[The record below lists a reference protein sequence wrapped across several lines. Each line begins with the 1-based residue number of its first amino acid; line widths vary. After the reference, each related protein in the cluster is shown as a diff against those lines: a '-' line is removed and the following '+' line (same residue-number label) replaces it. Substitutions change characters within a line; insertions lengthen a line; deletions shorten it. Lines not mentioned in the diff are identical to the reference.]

1 VSSAAAAS
9 PQGVSAAVDTPSAAI
24 PREARSLNESHWVPG
39 IEVLRAVAA
48 SVVVIH
54 HTYTLSN
61 RSAFHGGNT
70 VEGFGGWGVDL
81 FFLLSSFLLCE
92 YFWRPRERRSIVV
105 FYIRRVLRIAPAY
118 YAVVAIL
125 FLFLANHATLFS
137 GVGVAQVIA
146 SFTFTQWLT
155 PGTSSS
161 LNVDGAL
168 WTLTVEMILYL
179 FIPLMALAV
188 WKKPLFTVIG
198 LVAFSS
204 AYRVW
209 IALSGEPLR
218 SWLFGSGVAPPET
231 TVRLFL
237 GRQFVGFVS
246 LFALGMGVR
255 YLLVTKR
262 FPQKWIGP
270 LHHQSA
276 LVILALLLPSAVL
289 LQAVSQASDY
299 HNWFAFT
306 FYDLGL
312 GLMAV
317 PALVYASRPVTG
329 SLSLLMRA
337 GLWVGKRSYGLYLW
351 HFPIVLSVYGRGP
364 LEGPPQTSHLLVRLV
379 IIWVLALGLASA
391 SYSLIEKPAMEYAK
405 KLGKRWVEH
414 HSAAAAATAT

>member
-1 VSSAAAAS
+1 
-9 PQGVSAAVDTPSAAI
+9 
-24 PREARSLNESHWVPG
+24 VPG

-61 RSAFHGGNT
+61 GSAFHGGNT

-92 YFWRPRERRSIVV
+92 YFWRPREMRSIVV
-105 FYIRRVLRIAPAY
+105 FYIRRFLRIAPAY
-118 YAVVAIL
+118 YAVVVIL

-137 GVGVAQVIA
+137 GVGVGQLIA

-155 PGTSSS
+155 PGTASS

-188 WKKPLFTVIG
+188 WKKPLLTVLG
-198 LVAFSS
+198 LVAFAS

-218 SWLFGSGVAPPET
+218 SWLFGSGAPPEA
-231 TVRLFL
+231 TVRIFL
-237 GRQFVGFVS
+237 GRQFFGFLS
-246 LFALGMGVR
+246 LFAVGMGLR

-262 FPQKWIGP
+262 LPQRWTRP
-270 LHHQSA
+270 LRRQSA
-276 LVILALLLPSAVL
+276 LVILSLLLPSALL
-289 LQAVSQASDY
+289 LQAVNQASDY
-299 HNWFAFT
+299 HNWFAFA

-351 HFPIVLSVYGRGP
+351 HFPVVLSVYGRGP
-364 LEGPPQTSHLLVRLV
+364 LEGPPQTSHVLIRLV

-405 KLGKRWVEH
+405 KLGKRWVAH
-414 HSAAAAATAT
+414 RAAQVVAT

>member
-1 VSSAAAAS
+1 VSSSVAAP
-9 PQGVSAAVDTPSAAI
+9 PQDATVEVDVPTPTTAL
-24 PREARSLNESHWVPG
+24 ETRSLDQSHWVPG
-39 IEVLRAVAA
+39 IEVLRAIAA
-48 SVVVIH
+48 SVVVVH
-54 HTYTLSN
+54 HTYTLSD
-61 RSAFHGGNT
+61 RAAFHGGNT
-70 VEGFGGWGVDL
+70 VEGFGGWGVDI

-92 YFWRPRERRSIVV
+92 YFWRPREKRSIVV
-105 FYIRRVLRIAPAY
+105 FYVRRFFRIAPAY

-137 GVGVAQVIA
+137 RVGVTQVIA

-168 WTLTVEMILYL
+168 WTLTVEMLLYL

-188 WKKPLFTVIG
+188 WKKPLFSVLAMIG
-198 LVAFSS
+198 FAS
-204 AYRVW
+204 AYRIW
-209 IALSGEPLR
+209 IAFSGEPLR
-218 SWLFGSGVAPPET
+218 SWLFGSGPAPAEPI
-231 TVRLFL
+231 VRLFL
-237 GRQFVGFVS
+237 GRQFFGFLS
-246 LFALGMGVR
+246 LFAVGMGLR
-255 YLLVTKR
+255 YLVVTKR
-262 FPQKWIGP
+262 LPQRWIGSMRR
-270 LHHQSA
+270 QSA
-276 LVILALLLPSAVL
+276 LLIIALLLPSVL
-289 LQAVSQASDY
+289 LLQVVDQASDFQ
-299 HNWFAFT
+299 NWFPFT

-351 HFPIVLSVYGRGP
+351 HFPVVLSVYGRGP
-364 LEGPPQTSHLLVRLV
+364 LAGPPQTSHLVIRLV

-405 KLGKRWVEH
+405 KLGKRWQAH
-414 HSAAAAATAT
+414 RAAAAAAA